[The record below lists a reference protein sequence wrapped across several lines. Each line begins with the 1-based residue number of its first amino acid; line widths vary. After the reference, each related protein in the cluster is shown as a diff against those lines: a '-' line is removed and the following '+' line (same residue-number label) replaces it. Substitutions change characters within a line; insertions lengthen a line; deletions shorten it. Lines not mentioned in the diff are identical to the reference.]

1 MMFDRLRKIDPS
13 WLVLATAFMVIFVN
27 SGTRMIFGV
36 TLKPMQ
42 EDLGWGRG
50 ALSSVQTTYMIV
62 SAITMPLAGRLADK
76 YGFRLI
82 IAAFVLIMAAGAG
95 LTGFVQV
102 PWQLFLLYGVIFAVG
117 SGGSNLGVVIVLV
130 SRWFTGSPG
139 KANSTAIA
147 GGAIGQLIIIS
158 LVATFLL
165 DWGWRPSY
173 KIVGLIIPALS
184 IPMVLAFIRSRPP
197 EVSTA
202 GSGMRT
208 SGGGT
213 GREVPQV
220 GPSYKEVVTS
230 RKFLTMI
237 FMFAICGFQDFLVST
252 HIVAFATD
260 EGISDVVAGN
270 LLAIMGVMGMLGVL
284 FSGYL
289 SDKFGP
295 GKPSGLCFLI
305 RIVVFSLVVTSN
317 SPAAVIIFGLMYG
330 FTFLMTAPLAPI
342 YLTRGFG
349 MRNLGAL
356 TGTANMVHQMSG
368 GLGAVVAGVM
378 FDSYGNY
385 HGTWILALAMSVI
398 GYLSV
403 IAIRDRDGLAVLCP
417 CCGTYLRDP
426 HVTAGSIDRA

>member
-1 MMFDRLRKIDPS
+1 MFDRLRKIDPI
-13 WLVLATAFMVIFVN
+13 WLVLATAFVVIFVN
-27 SGTRMIFGV
+27 SGSRMVFGV

-62 SAITMPLAGRLADK
+62 SAAIMPLAGRLADK

-95 LTGFVQV
+95 LTGFVQM
-102 PWQLFLLYGVIFAVG
+102 PWQLFLLYGVVFAVG

-158 LVATFLL
+158 IVATFLL

-184 IPMVLAFIRSRPP
+184 VPMVLAFIRTRPP
-197 EVSTA
+197 MPGASESRE
-202 GSGMRT
+202 GT
-208 SGGGT
+208 SAPK
-213 GREVPQV
+213 REREASQV
-220 GPSYKEVVTS
+220 GKSYKEVITS

-237 FMFAICGFQDFLVST
+237 FMFSICGFQDFLVST

-260 EGISDVVAGN
+260 EGISDVLAGN

-289 SDKFGP
+289 SDRFGP

-305 RIVVFSLVVTSN
+305 RIVAFSLVVTSN

-378 FDSYGNY
+378 FDAYGNY
-385 HGTWILALAMSVI
+385 HGTWILALALSAI
-398 GYLSV
+398 GYFAV
-403 IAIRDRDGLAVLCP
+403 VAIRDRDPLAVLCP
-417 CCGTYLRDP
+417 CCGTYLREP
-426 HVTAGSIDRA
+426 HVAAGSMDRA

>member
-1 MMFDRLRKIDPS
+1 MVDRLRKLDPS
-13 WLVLATAFMVIFVN
+13 WLVLATAFVVIFVN
-27 SGTRMIFGV
+27 SGSRMVFGV

-50 ALSSVQTTYMIV
+50 ALSSVQTTYMVV
-62 SAITMPLAGRLADK
+62 SAATMPLAGRLADK

-184 IPMVLAFIRSRPP
+184 VPMVLAFIRSRPP
-197 EVSTA
+197 TP
-202 GSGMRT
+202 GT
-208 SGGGT
+208 SENQDKALGAKAT
-213 GREVPQV
+213 RSSPQV
-220 GPSYKEVVTS
+220 GPSYKEVITS

-260 EGISDVVAGN
+260 EGISDVLAGN

-305 RIVVFSLVVTSN
+305 RIVAFSLVVTSN
-317 SPAAVIIFGLMYG
+317 SPAAVIVFGLMYG

-403 IAIRDRDGLAVLCP
+403 IAIRDRDFLAVLCP
-417 CCGTYLRDP
+417 CCGTYRREP
-426 HVTAGSIDRA
+426 HAAARSMDRA

>member
-1 MMFDRLRKIDPS
+1 MLNWTRKLDQS
-13 WLVLATAFMVIFVN
+13 WLILATAFAVIFVN
-27 SGTRMIFGV
+27 SGSRMIFGV

-42 EDLGWGRG
+42 ADLGWGRG

-62 SAITMPLAGRLADK
+62 SAVTMPLAGRLADK

-82 IAAFVLIMAAGAG
+82 IAVFILIMAAGAG
-95 LTGFVQV
+95 FTGFIQV
-102 PWQLFLLYGVIFAVG
+102 PWQLFLLYGVVFAVG

-158 LVATFLL
+158 IVSTFLL

-173 KIVGLIIPALS
+173 KIVGLIIPVLS
-184 IPMVLAFIRSRPP
+184 IPMVLAFIRSRP
-197 EVSTA
+197 
-202 GSGMRT
+202 SGIGGPGAWERVT
-208 SGGGT
+208 GGGAE
-213 GREVPQV
+213 GGGSQV

-237 FMFAICGFQDFLVST
+237 FMFSICGFQDFLVST
-252 HIVAFATD
+252 HIVAFASD

-305 RIVVFSLVVTSN
+305 RIVVFSLVVISN

-378 FDSYGNY
+378 FDAYGSY
-385 HGTWILALAMSVI
+385 HGTWVLALALSVI
-398 GYLSV
+398 GYFAV
-403 IAIRDRDGLAVLCP
+403 IAIRDRDRLAVLCP
-417 CCGTYLRDP
+417 CCNTFLKEP
-426 HVTAGSIDRA
+426 HVATGSMDRG

>member
-1 MMFDRLRKIDPS
+1 MFDRLRKLDPS
-13 WLVLATAFMVIFVN
+13 WLILATAFMVIFVN
-27 SGTRMIFGV
+27 SGSRMVFGV

-62 SAITMPLAGRLADK
+62 SAVAMPLAGRLADR

-82 IAAFVLIMAAGAG
+82 IAAFVLVMAAGAG
-95 LTGFVQV
+95 FTGFVQA
-102 PWQLFLLYGVIFAVG
+102 PWQLFLLYGVVFAVG

-184 IPMVLAFIRSRPP
+184 VPMVLAFIRAKPSMLGAY
-197 EVSTA
+197 E
-202 GSGMRT
+202 SGEAT
-208 SGGGT
+208 SGRRT
-213 GREVPQV
+213 VQEAPQV
-220 GPSYKEVVTS
+220 GMSYREVVTS

-260 EGISDVVAGN
+260 EGISDVLAGN

-289 SDKFGP
+289 SDRFGP

-305 RIVVFSLVVTSN
+305 RIVVFSLVVISN
-317 SPAAVIIFGLMYG
+317 SPAAVMIFGLMYG

-356 TGTANMVHQMSG
+356 TGTANMVHQMFG
-368 GLGAVVAGVM
+368 GVGALVAGVM
-378 FDSYGNY
+378 FDTYENY

-398 GYLSV
+398 GYFAV
-403 IAIRDRDGLAVLCP
+403 IAIRDRDAMSGICP
-417 CCGTYLRDP
+417 CCGTFQREP
-426 HVTAGSIDRA
+426 HAAARSMDRA

>member
-1 MMFDRLRKIDPS
+1 MFDRLRKIDPI
-13 WLVLATAFMVIFVN
+13 WLVLATAFVVIFVN
-27 SGTRMIFGV
+27 SGSRMVFGV

-62 SAITMPLAGRLADK
+62 SAAIMPLAGRLADK

-95 LTGFVQV
+95 LTGFVQM
-102 PWQLFLLYGVIFAVG
+102 PWQLFLLYGVVFAVG

-158 LVATFLL
+158 IVATFLL

-184 IPMVLAFIRSRPP
+184 VPMVLAFIRTRPP
-197 EVSTA
+197 MPGASESRE
-202 GSGMRT
+202 GT
-208 SGGGT
+208 SAPK
-213 GREVPQV
+213 REREAPQV
-220 GPSYKEVVTS
+220 GKSYKEVITS

-237 FMFAICGFQDFLVST
+237 FMFSICGFQDFLVST

-260 EGISDVVAGN
+260 EGISDVLAGN

-289 SDKFGP
+289 SDRFGP

-305 RIVVFSLVVTSN
+305 RIVAFSLVVTSN

-349 MRNLGAL
+349 MRNLGTL

-378 FDSYGNY
+378 FDAYGNY
-385 HGTWILALAMSVI
+385 HGTWILALALSAI
-398 GYLSV
+398 GYFAV
-403 IAIRDRDGLAVLCP
+403 VAIRDRDPLAVLCP
-417 CCGTYLRDP
+417 CCGTYLREP
-426 HVTAGSIDRA
+426 HVAAGSMDRA